1 VQELDAQTLFN
12 GLVTLASFAG
22 GWILNRIY
30 KAIDD
35 LGSDVDKLD
44 TDVRAIPV
52 KYVAKED
59 YKDDIRDIKDMLRGL
74 YDRVDGKEDRQNHR
88 SS

>member
-1 VQELDAQTLFN
+1 MQELDAQTLFN

-35 LGSDVDKLD
+35 LGKDVDKLD
-44 TDVRAIPV
+44 TDVRSIPI
-52 KYVAKED
+52 KYVSKED
-59 YKDDIRDIKDMLRGL
+59 YKDDIREIKDMLRGL
-74 YDRVDGKEDRQNHR
+74 FDRLDSKEDRVKK
-88 SS
+88 S